1 MSSISVPGVLSPGPP
16 AATATGARSSAKL
29 RLIPL
34 VAATYFMVSG
44 GPYGIEDILGGAGYL
59 GALAIL
65 IVLPFI
71 WSLPTTLMIGELAS
85 ALPEEGGFYIWV
97 RRAFGPFWGYQE
109 AWLSLAASV
118 FDMAI
123 YPAISVLYLTKL
135 APNWTAGH
143 RGVFWAVTVVV
154 ICCVWNLGG
163 ARSVG
168 RGAVSLFVLLLF
180 PFAILVAAGYWAG
193 WLRYLHHAPP
203 MPHFAPESSFTTA
216 VLVAM
221 WNYMGWDN
229 ASTVAQEV
237 ENPRRNYPIAMVTTC
252 AVVALSYIIPLSA
265 IAAAG
270 IPVNQ
275 FSTGSW
281 VDAARILTG
290 PVLAIAIVIGGI
302 INGFGMFNSLV
313 LSYTRL
319 PVVLA
324 EDGMMPSQLALR
336 NRKASP
342 WVSIL
347 LCGFAWALALSFSFE
362 RLISIDLM
370 LYGVSLILEFAALIA
385 LRVRDPEMPRPFRIP
400 GGTLTACLVSAG
412 PVLLI
417 VYAIYAARGEQM
429 AHMPAIA
436 FGALIAALGP
446 VFYWMSKR
454 IWGRKK
460 ADGVA
465 ELGAPS

>member
-1 MSSISVPGVLSPGPP
+1 MPSLVSQRAPSG
-16 AATATGARSSAKL
+16 KL

-44 GPYGIEDILGGAGYL
+44 GPYGIEDILGGAGYV

-65 IVLPFI
+65 VILPFI

-85 ALPEEGGFYIWV
+85 AMPDEGGFYVWV

-123 YPAISVLYLTKL
+123 YPTISVLYLSKL
-135 APNWTAGH
+135 APGWTAGY

-154 ICCVWNLGG
+154 LCCLWNLGG
-163 ARSVG
+163 AKSVG
-168 RGAVSLFVLLLF
+168 RGAVGLFLLLLF
-180 PFAILVAAGYWAG
+180 PFAILVVAGYWAG
-193 WLRYLHHAPP
+193 WLRFLHHAPP
-203 MPHFAPESSFTTA
+203 MAHVAPEGSLATA
-216 VLVAM
+216 ILVAM

-237 ENPRRNYPIAMVTTC
+237 ENPRRNYPLAMISTA

-270 IPVNQ
+270 IPVSQ

-281 VDAARILTG
+281 VDAATILAG
-290 PVLAIAIVIGGI
+290 PVLGIAIVIGGI

-313 LSYTRL
+313 MSYTRL

-324 EDGMMPSQLALR
+324 EDGMMPSWMAWR
-336 NRKASP
+336 NRQASP
-342 WVSIL
+342 WVSIV
-347 LCGFAWALALSFSFE
+347 LCGIAWALALSFSFE

-370 LYGVSLILEFAALIA
+370 LYGISLILEFAALIA
-385 LRVRDPEMPRPFRIP
+385 LRIWDPQMPRPFRIP
-400 GGTLTACLVSAG
+400 GGTAVACLVSAG

-417 VYAIYAARGEQM
+417 FYAIYAAREERM
-429 AHMPAIA
+429 AHMPAIL
-436 FGALIAALGP
+436 FGLIIAGCGP
-446 VFYWMSKR
+446 LFYVISRKV
-454 IWGRKK
+454 WGHRRRATPLL
-460 ADGVA
+460 ADTPAGD
-465 ELGAPS
+465 

>member
-1 MSSISVPGVLSPGPP
+1 MASRVSS
-16 AATATGARSSAKL
+16 RKL

-44 GPYGIEDILGGAGYL
+44 GPYGIEDILGGAGYI

-65 IVLPFI
+65 VILPFI

-85 ALPEEGGFYIWV
+85 ALPDEGGFYVWV

-109 AWLSLAASV
+109 AWLSLTASI

-123 YPAISVLYLTKL
+123 YPTISVLYLTKL
-135 APNWTAGH
+135 APGLTMGH
-143 RGVFWAVTVVV
+143 RAVFWAVTVVV
-154 ICCVWNLGG
+154 LCCLWNLGG

-168 RGAVSLFVLLLF
+168 RGAVALFLLLLF
-180 PFAILVAAGYWAG
+180 PFAILVGCGYWAG
-193 WLRYLHHAPP
+193 WLRYLHQAPP
-203 MPHFAPESSFTTA
+203 MLHTAPEGSFTTA

-237 ENPRRNYPIAMVTTC
+237 ENPRRNYPLAMVSTA

-270 IPVNQ
+270 IPISQ

-281 VDAARILTG
+281 VDAARSLAG
-290 PVLAIAIVIGGI
+290 PVLGIAIVIGGI
-302 INGFGMFNSLV
+302 INGFGMFNALV

-324 EDGMMPSQLALR
+324 EDGMMPPSLARR

-347 LCGFAWALALSFSFE
+347 LCGLAWALALSFSFE

-385 LRVRDPEMPRPFRIP
+385 LRISQPNMSRPFRIP
-400 GGTLTACLVSAG
+400 GGTAVACLVSAG

-417 VYAIYAARGEQM
+417 IYAIYAARGERM

-436 FGALIAALGP
+436 FGLLIAACGP
-446 VFYWMSKR
+446 FFYLISTKV
-454 IWGRKK
+454 WGRNKLITPLL
-460 ADGVA
+460 ADETAGD
-465 ELGAPS
+465 

>member
-1 MSSISVPGVLSPGPP
+1 
-16 AATATGARSSAKL
+16 
-29 RLIPL
+29 
-34 VAATYFMVSG
+34 MVSG
-44 GPYGIEDILGGAGYL
+44 GPYGIEDIFGGAGYM

-85 ALPEEGGFYIWV
+85 ALPEEGGFYVWV

-109 AWLSLAASV
+109 AWLSLTASI

-135 APNWTAGH
+135 APSWTEGH
-143 RGVFWAVTVVV
+143 RGIFWAVTVVV
-154 ICCVWNLGG
+154 LCCLWNLGG

-168 RGAVSLFVLLLF
+168 RGAVTLFILLLS
-180 PFAILVAAGYWAG
+180 PFVILVIAGYWAG
-193 WLRYLHHAPP
+193 WLRFLHHAPP
-203 MPHFAPESSFTTA
+203 MPYVKPEGSFTTA

-237 ENPRRNYPIAMVTTC
+237 ENPRRNYPLAMTTTA

-270 IPVNQ
+270 IPISQ

-281 VDAARILTG
+281 VDAARMLAG
-290 PVLAIAIVIGGI
+290 PVLAFAIVIGGI

-324 EDGMMPSQLALR
+324 EDGMMPASLAWR

-347 LCGFAWALALSFSFE
+347 LCGTAWALALSFSFE

-385 LRVRDPEMPRPFRIP
+385 LRVWDPKLPRPFRIP
-400 GGTLTACLVSAG
+400 GGTAVACLVSAG

-417 VYAIYAARGEQM
+417 FYAIYAARDERM
-429 AHMPAIA
+429 AHMPAIL
-436 FGALIAALGP
+436 FGLLIAACGP
-446 VFYWMSKR
+446 IFYWLSR
-454 IWGRKK
+454 RLWGRRKLLAFAATDVS
-460 ADGVA
+460 AD
-465 ELGAPS
+465 

>member
-1 MSSISVPGVLSPGPP
+1 M
-16 AATATGARSSAKL
+16 
-29 RLIPL
+29 
-34 VAATYFMVSG
+34 
-44 GPYGIEDILGGAGYL
+44 
-59 GALAIL
+59 
-65 IVLPFI
+65 
-71 WSLPTTLMIGELAS
+71 
-85 ALPEEGGFYIWV
+85 

-109 AWLSLAASV
+109 AWLSLTASI

-135 APNWTAGH
+135 APSWTEGH
-143 RGVFWAVTVVV
+143 RGIFWAVTVVV
-154 ICCVWNLGG
+154 LCCLWNLGG

-168 RGAVSLFVLLLF
+168 RGAVTLFILLLS
-180 PFAILVAAGYWAG
+180 PFVILVIAGYWAG
-193 WLRYLHHAPP
+193 WLRFLHHAPP
-203 MPHFAPESSFTTA
+203 MPYVKPEGSFTTA

-237 ENPRRNYPIAMVTTC
+237 ENPRRNYPLAMTTTA

-270 IPVNQ
+270 IPISQ

-281 VDAARILTG
+281 VDAARMLAG
-290 PVLAIAIVIGGI
+290 PVLAFAIVIGGI

-324 EDGMMPSQLALR
+324 EDGMMPASLAWR

-347 LCGFAWALALSFSFE
+347 LCGTAWALALSFSFE

-385 LRVRDPEMPRPFRIP
+385 LRVWDPKLPRPFRIP
-400 GGTLTACLVSAG
+400 GGTAVACLVSAG

-417 VYAIYAARGEQM
+417 FYAIYAARDERM
-429 AHMPAIA
+429 AHMPAIL
-436 FGALIAALGP
+436 FGLLIAACGP
-446 VFYWMSKR
+446 IFYWLSR
-454 IWGRKK
+454 RLWGRRKLLAFAATDVS
-460 ADGVA
+460 AD
-465 ELGAPS
+465 